1 MFLFFALHQSRLIAF
16 RRNIQ
21 RIDRQFKFWSNVE
34 FPRLGKQVFDTKFH
48 AKIDNIADVKKTVL
62 WVNSSACQE
71 Y

>member
-21 RIDRQFKFWSNVE
+21 RIEFWSNVE